1 MFPHLLSYILVR
13 KVRRTQEGRLS
24 SREIECRARA
34 APAEVFF
41 PGATFS
47 SRLVSFSTTSSGSG
61 SSSGGGSG
69 GGGRNGGSLDRSSV
83 VVVVVTVVVLVEVLV
98 SPKESCSDTPFCTC
112 RWKVRCQEF
121 AFAIE
126 V

>member
-1 MFPHLLSYILVR
+1 MVGNTS
-13 KVRRTQEGRLS
+13 
-24 SREIECRARA
+24 
-34 APAEVFF
+34 AEVFF

-47 SRLVSFSTTSSGSG
+47 SRLVSFSTLCRGSTSSSSRRGCNSSSISLGSSGSG

-69 GGGRNGGSLDRSSV
+69 GGGRNGGSLDRNSV
-83 VVVVVTVVVLVEVLV
+83 VVVVVTVAVLVEVLV